1 MNKVIMTGRLCA
13 DPETGTTQSG
23 INYANIRIA
32 VDRITKEK
40 NQTADFFACTAWRQT
55 ADFIGKY
62 FTKGRK
68 VIIEGSLQNSEYT
81 AQDGG
86 KRTKTTI
93 VIDRAE
99 FADGKPETAQAAA
112 PQGFAV
118 VEKDPDLP
126 F

>member
-32 VDRITKEK
+32 VDRISKG
-40 NQTADFFACTAWRQT
+40 NQTADFFNCTAWRQT
-55 ADFIGKY
+55 AEFIGKY

-68 VIIEGSLQNSEYT
+68 IVLEGSLQNSEYT
-81 AQDGG
+81 AQDGS
-86 KRTKTTI
+86 KKQKTVI
-93 VIDRAE
+93 IIDRAE
-99 FADGKPETAQAAA
+99 FADGKNESAQSAAQPEFT
-112 PQGFAV
+112 V